1 MWMSDVVLQLAF
13 GAACIGIGFFAGLAL
28 SWREYHLVGKRIV
41 APTLPRTDR
50 QQAYVLIVVA
60 VLSVASAAYA
70 GLHAAEQADCNT
82 EFRRTLVTRSAI
94 STENQRHL
102 DEMITEIANAPA
114 EPGPDTRAR
123 ARQALL
129 DYQTWATEAAQKR
142 AANPLDDPEC
152 GR

>member
-28 SWREYHLVGKRIV
+28 SWREYHLAGKTIV

-60 VLSVASAAYA
+60 VLSLASTAYA
-70 GLHAAEQADCNT
+70 GMQAARQAECNV
-82 EFRRTLVTRSAI
+82 EFRTTLVTRSAI
-94 STENQRHL
+94 NAENQQHL
-102 DEMITEIANAPA
+102 DEMITEIANAPN
-114 EPGPDTRAR
+114 EPGPDARAR
-123 ARQALL
+123 ARQAIL
-129 DYQTWATEAAQKR
+129 DYQTWAVEAAQKR
-142 AANPLDDPEC
+142 ADNPLSDPEC